1 MKEKNKNRIAELEQQ
16 VEMLKGASYQ
26 GTLIRNRLQD
36 ALAILKNKDTELMN
50 SKRKIENDFSIL
62 QKMQEELIE
71 KEKMAALG
79 SLVAGVAHEV
89 NTPVG
94 VAIASV
100 SYCKDEIKKLK
111 KLYKTDKLSEE
122 ELEMFLNAAD
132 ESTQIIQNSLSQAA
146 RLIQS
151 FKQISVDQNI
161 DDMRTIDIHQYIKDI
176 ITTFTNQFKKT
187 GINIVIDCPKEL
199 IINTYPGS
207 LSQIFNNLL
216 LNVLKHAFD
225 IGQTGNI
232 KIKINLENNKLL
244 HIVFTDDGKGMEDKI
259 KKQAF
264 EPFVTT
270 GRNKGGSGLGLN
282 IVYNLVV
289 HRFGGNIALNSS
301 KNNGC
306 QFFITFPVDVAGI

>member
-1 MKEKNKNRIAELEQQ
+1 
-16 VEMLKGASYQ
+16 MLKGVSYQ

-36 ALAILKNKDTELMN
+36 ALAILKNKGSELIK
-50 SKRKIENDFSIL
+50 SKHKIKNDLSIL
-62 QKMQEELIE
+62 QRMQEELIE

-94 VAIASV
+94 VAITSV
-100 SYCKDEIKKLK
+100 SYCKAEIQKLK
-111 KLYKTDKLSEE
+111 KLHKTDKLSEQ

-132 ESTQIIQNSLSQAA
+132 ESTQIIQNSLLQAA

-151 FKQISVDQNI
+151 FKQISVDQNF
-161 DDMRTIDIHQYIKDI
+161 DDMRTINIHQYIKDI

-187 GINIVIDCPKEL
+187 GIRIMIDCPNDL
-199 IINTYPGS
+199 VINTYPGS

-225 IGQTGNI
+225 AGQTGNI
-232 KIKINLENNKLL
+232 IIKINLEDNKLL
-244 HIVFTDDGKGMEDKI
+244 HIVFTDDGKGMDDKMQ
-259 KKQAF
+259 KQAF

-270 GRNKGGSGLGLN
+270 DRNMGGSGLGLN

-289 HRFGGNIALNSS
+289 QRFGGNIGLNSL

-306 QFFITFPVDVAGI
+306 QFFITFPVDVSST